1 MSYMATDKRAGLIAL
16 VCALVFTAAMLV
28 LSKPWI
34 VGVDL
39 MTSLIEILYLPLWEC
54 ETPGDDWCFTP
65 IGEFLNPRPGTFG
78 IPTRY
83 LLLAAFVILG
93 YGLLLVTGATR
104 LPGLHRKEKS

>member
-1 MSYMATDKRAGLIAL
+1 MATDKRVGLIAL
-16 VCALVFTAAMLV
+16 VCTLVFTAATLV

-34 VGVDL
+34 VGADL
-39 MTSLIEILYLPLWEC
+39 MTSLSEIPYLPLWEC
-54 ETPGDDWCFTP
+54 DTPGDDWCFTP
-65 IGEFLNPRPGTFG
+65 IGEFPNPQPATFG